1 MSKYWPRWLSARLHW
16 YSSPTGPTS
25 PTATP
30 TCAAGPTLPSCPGE
44 ACTQSDPLGTLLFAL
59 TLQEPLLELRH
70 MAQPVCPLAYAVEM
84 FLKGRTA
91 DVLVRLAVGLGLRL
105 GLAVRL
111 GLGLGLGV
119 AVGLGLGLG
128 LAVGLGL
135 ELVIERGMGLELG
148 RGSGVG
154 SAKKPN
160 DAESRRVLFAHSTS
174 HGIRLPHCGTGD
186 ASCWYVQSFESPSEV
201 EIGT

>member
-91 DVLVRLAVGLGLRL
+91 DVLVRLAVGLGL
-105 GLAVRL
+105 
-111 GLGLGLGV
+111 
-119 AVGLGLGLG
+119 
-128 LAVGLGL
+128 